1 MEMLEFVVPALNLK
15 AILPQLILAMTALTV
30 LLVDVF
36 AEGKG
41 KTSLGALSLVGVGT
55 ALIALIM
62 SRGSHE
68 SAYAGML
75 MADGFGFFIT
85 LIICV
90 VTFLTILAS
99 MNYERICP
107 DIKAGE
113 FYCLML
119 FAAFGMSFMGNAGNL
134 IMIFVALETMSI
146 SIYVLAGFKTNDSRS
161 IESALKYFLLG
172 AFASGFLLFGFALV
186 YGASGT
192 LDIVKL
198 GSYFTAHPDVLHHPM
213 VLGGMALM
221 TVGFGFK
228 IAMFPFHMW
237 APDVYEGAPTVVAGF
252 MATGVKAAA
261 FAALIR
267 VFFVSFA
274 PLQADWTTI
283 MWVAALLTMTIGNL
297 VAISQTNIKRMLA
310 YSSIAHA
317 GYLLIGFVVG
327 TDLARSGMLFYLL
340 AYAFANIGAFAVI
353 SAIGKDGE
361 EFTELSDF
369 SGVGFKYPFLGLM
382 MTIFIFSMAGIPPAA
397 GFMGKFFI
405 FSEAIKSGYIWL
417 AIFGVIN
424 SVISLYYYLGVIVR
438 MYFKEPEREIS
449 IIAPAGTMIAA
460 LSIAAF
466 GVLQMGIF
474 PSYIWDLARDSV
486 KMIM

>member
-1 MEMLEFVVPALNLK
+1 MLEFVVPALNLK
-15 AILPQLILAMTALTV
+15 AILPQLILALTAMTV

-36 AEGKG
+36 AKEKG
-41 KTSLGALSLVGVGT
+41 KTSLGALSLAGVAA
-55 ALIALIM
+55 ALIALILT
-62 SRGSHE
+62 RGSHE

-85 LIICV
+85 LIVCV
-90 VTFLTILAS
+90 VTFLTVLAS
-99 MNYERICP
+99 MNYERICS
-107 DIKAGE
+107 DINVGE
-113 FYCLML
+113 YYCLML

-146 SIYVLAGFKTNDSRS
+146 SIYVLAGFKTNDSKS

-172 AFASGFLLFGFALV
+172 AFASGFLLFGFALI
-186 YGASGT
+186 YGACGT
-192 LDIVKL
+192 LDIVKI
-198 GSYFTAHPDVLHHPM
+198 GTFFTANPDTLHHPM
-213 VLGGMALM
+213 VMGGMALM

-237 APDVYEGAPTVVAGF
+237 TPDVYEGAPTVVTGF

-267 VFFVSFA
+267 VFFVGFA

-283 MWVAALLTMTIGNL
+283 MWVAALFTMTIGNL

-327 TDLARSGMLFYLL
+327 TELARSGMLFYLM

-353 SAIGKDGE
+353 SAMGKDGK
-361 EFTELSDF
+361 EFTELSDY

-417 AIFGVIN
+417 AVFGVVN

-474 PSYIWDLARDSV
+474 PSYIWDLARESV

>member
-1 MEMLEFVVPALNLK
+1 MEMLDFVVPALNLK
-15 AILPQLILAMTALTV
+15 AILPQLILALTALTV

-36 AEGKG
+36 AKGKG
-41 KTSLGALSLVGVGT
+41 KTSLGALSLAGVIA
-55 ALIALIM
+55 ALIALVL

-68 SAYAGML
+68 SAYSGML

-85 LIICV
+85 MIVCV
-90 VTFLTILAS
+90 VTILTILAS
-99 MNYERICP
+99 MNYEKICK
-107 DIKAGE
+107 DINVGE
-113 FYCLML
+113 YYCLML

-146 SIYVLAGFKTNDSRS
+146 SIYVLAGFKTDDSKS
-161 IESALKYFLLG
+161 IEAALKYFLLG
-172 AFASGFLLFGFALV
+172 AFSSGFLLFGFALV

-198 GSYFTAHPDVLHHPM
+198 GSFFTANPDALHHPM

-237 APDVYEGAPTVVAGF
+237 TPDVYEGAPTVVTGF

-267 VFFVSFA
+267 VFFVGFA

-283 MWVAALLTMTIGNL
+283 MWVAALLTMTVGNL
-297 VAISQTNIKRMLA
+297 VAIVQTDIKRMLA

-327 TDLARSGMLFYLL
+327 TELARSGMLFYLL
-340 AYAFANIGAFAVI
+340 AYAFANIGALAVI
-353 SAIGKDGE
+353 SAMGKDGKE
-361 EFTELSDF
+361 YTDLSDYA
-369 SGVGFKYPFLGLM
+369 GVGFKYPFLGLM

-417 AIFGVIN
+417 AVFGVIN

-438 MYFKEPEREIS
+438 MYFKDPEHEIS
-449 IIAPAGTMIAA
+449 IMAPTGTMIAA

-466 GVLQMGIF
+466 CVLQMGIF
-474 PSYIWDLARDSV
+474 PAYIWDLARESV

>member
-15 AILPQLILAMTALTV
+15 AILPQIILALTALTV

-36 AEGKG
+36 AGKEG
-41 KTSLGALSLVGVGT
+41 KTSLGALSLVGVAF
-55 ALIALIM
+55 ALICLFLT
-62 SRGSHE
+62 RGPAE
-68 SAYAGML
+68 SAYSGML

-85 LIICV
+85 LTVGCV
-90 VTFLTILAS
+90 AFLTILAA
-99 MNYERICP
+99 MNYEKICAS
-107 DIKAGE
+107 IRAGE
-113 FYCLML
+113 FYCLLL

-134 IMIFVALETMSI
+134 IMLFVALETMSI
-146 SIYVLAGFKTNDSRS
+146 SIYVLAGFKRDSDKS

-172 AFASGFLLFGFALV
+172 AFASGFLLYGFALI

-198 GSYFTAHPDVLHHPM
+198 GKFFIAHPETLHHPM
-213 VLGGMALM
+213 VMGGLALM

-237 APDVYEGAPTVVAGF
+237 TPDVYEGAPSVVTGF

-267 VFFVSFA
+267 VFFVAFG
-274 PLQADWTTI
+274 PLQVDWTAI
-283 MWVAALLTMTIGNL
+283 MWLAALLTMTIGNL

-327 TDLARSGMLFYLL
+327 SEIARSGILFYLL
-340 AYAFANIGAFAVI
+340 AYAFANVGAFAVI
-353 SAIGKDGE
+353 SAMGRQGE
-361 EFTELSDF
+361 EYDELSDF
-369 SGVGFKYPFLGLM
+369 SGVGFKHPFLGLM
-382 MTIFIFSMAGIPPAA
+382 MSVFMFSMAGIPPAA

-405 FSEAIKSGYIWL
+405 FSEAIKAGYVWL
-417 AIFGVIN
+417 AIFGVVN

-438 MYFKEPEREIS
+438 MYFREPEREIS
-449 IIAPAGTMIAA
+449 IIAPAGTMVAA
-460 LSIAAF
+460 LCLAAF

-474 PSYIWDLARDSV
+474 P
-486 KMIM
+486 

>member
-1 MEMLEFVVPALNLK
+1 MEMLEFIVPALNLK
-15 AILPQLILAMTALTV
+15 AILPQITLALTALTV

-36 AEGKG
+36 AGKEG
-41 KTSLGALSLVGVGT
+41 KTSLGALSLTGVAF
-55 ALIALIM
+55 ALIALFM
-62 SRGSHE
+62 NRGSFE
-68 SAYAGML
+68 AAYAGML

-85 LIICV
+85 LVVGCV
-90 VTFLTILAS
+90 VFLTILVS

-107 DIKAGE
+107 SIKSGE
-113 FYCLML
+113 YYCLLL

-134 IMIFVALETMSI
+134 IMVFVALETMSI
-146 SIYVLAGFKTNDSRS
+146 SIYVLAGFKREDGKS

-172 AFASGFLLFGFALV
+172 AFASGFLLYGFALV

-198 GSYFTAHPDVLHHPM
+198 GNFFTANPLMLHHPM
-213 VLGGMALM
+213 VLGGVALM

-228 IAMFPFHMW
+228 VAMFPFHMW
-237 APDVYEGAPTVVAGF
+237 TPDVYEGAPSVVTGF

-267 VFFVSFA
+267 VFFVAFGA
-274 PLQADWTTI
+274 MQVDWTAI
-283 MWVAALLTMTIGNL
+283 MWLAAFLTMTIGNV
-297 VAISQTNIKRMLA
+297 VAISQTSIKRMLA

-317 GYLLIGFVVG
+317 GYILVAFVVG
-327 TDLARSGMLFYLL
+327 SEVARSAVLFYLMG
-340 AYAFANIGAFAVI
+340 YAFTNIGAFAVV
-353 SAIGKDGE
+353 SAMGRKDE
-361 EFTELSDF
+361 EFNDLADF
-369 SGVGFKYPFLGLM
+369 SGVGFKYPFLGMM
-382 MTIFIFSMAGIPPAA
+382 MTIFMFSMAGIPPAA

-405 FSEAIKSGYIWL
+405 FSEAIKGGYIWL

-438 MYFKEPEREIS
+438 MYFREPERELN
-449 IIAPAGTMIAA
+449 IIAPAGTLVAA
-460 LSIAAF
+460 LSLAAF

-474 PSYIWDLARDSV
+474 PSYIWELARESA

>member
-15 AILPQLILAMTALTV
+15 AILPQVLLAMTALTV

-36 AEGKG
+36 AGKEG
-41 KTSLGALSLVGVGT
+41 KTSLGGLSLVGVAS
-55 ALIALIM
+55 ALVALLL
-62 SRGSHE
+62 SRGSFE
-68 SAYAGML
+68 SAYSGML
-75 MADGFGFFIT
+75 MADGFGFFTT
-85 LIICV
+85 LIVCC
-90 VTFLTILAS
+90 VTFLSILVA

-107 DIKAGE
+107 EIRSGE
-113 FYCLML
+113 FYCLLL

-146 SIYVLAGFKTNDSRS
+146 SIYVLAGFKRDNLKS

-172 AFASGFLLFGFALV
+172 AFASGFLLYGFALV

-198 GSYFTAHPDVLHHPM
+198 GKFFTAHPDTLHHPM
-213 VLGGMALM
+213 VMGGIALM

-237 APDVYEGAPTVVAGF
+237 TPDVYEGAPTVVTGF

-267 VFFVSFA
+267 VFFVGFA

-283 MWVAALLTMTIGNL
+283 MWLGALLTMTIGNL

-317 GYLLIGFVVG
+317 GYILIAFVVG
-327 TDLARSGMLFYLL
+327 TDLARSGILFYLL
-340 AYAFANIGAFAVI
+340 GYAFANIGAFAII
-353 SAIGKDGE
+353 SAMGRKGE
-361 EFTELSDF
+361 EYSELKDF
-369 SGVGFKYPFLGLM
+369 AGIGFKFPFLGLM
-382 MTIFIFSMAGIPPAA
+382 MTVFMFSMAGIPPAA

-417 AIFGVIN
+417 AVFGVIN

-438 MYFKEPEREIS
+438 MYFQEPEREIN

-460 LSIAAF
+460 LSLAAF
-466 GVLQMGIF
+466 GVLQMGMF
-474 PSYIWDLARDSV
+474 PSYIWNLARESV

>member
-15 AILPQLILAMTALTV
+15 AILPQLLLALTALTV

-36 AEGKG
+36 AGKES
-41 KTSLGALSLVGVGT
+41 KTSLGALSLVGVAA
-55 ALIALIM
+55 ALIALFM
-62 SRGSHE
+62 TRGSFE

-85 LIICV
+85 LIVCCV
-90 VTFLTILAS
+90 TLLTILVS

-107 DIKAGE
+107 EIKAGE
-113 FYCLML
+113 YYCLLL

-146 SIYVLAGFKTNDSRS
+146 SIYVLAGFKRDNLKS
-161 IESALKYFLLG
+161 IEAALKYFLLG

-198 GSYFTAHPDVLHHPM
+198 GTFFTAHPDTLHHPM
-213 VLGGMALM
+213 VLGGIALM

-237 APDVYEGAPTVVAGF
+237 TPDVYEGAPTVVTGF

-267 VFFVSFA
+267 VFFVGFA
-274 PLQADWTTI
+274 PLQADWTAI
-283 MWVAALLTMTIGNL
+283 MWLAALLTMTIGNI

-317 GYLLIGFVVG
+317 GYLLIAFVVG
-327 TDLARSGMLFYLL
+327 TELARSAVLFYLL
-340 AYAFANIGAFAVI
+340 GYAFATIGAFAII
-353 SAIGKDGE
+353 SAMAKKGE
-361 EFTELSDF
+361 EYSELSDF
-369 SGVGFKYPFLGLM
+369 AGVGFKYPFLGLM
-382 MTIFIFSMAGIPPAA
+382 MTVFLFSMAGIPPAA

-417 AIFGVIN
+417 AVFGVIN

-438 MYFKEPEREIS
+438 MYFQEAEREIN
-449 IIAPAGTMIAA
+449 IIAPAGTMIVA
-460 LSIAAF
+460 LSLAAI
-466 GVLQMGIF
+466 GVLQMGMF
-474 PSYIWDLARDSV
+474 PSYIWNLARESV

>member
-1 MEMLEFVVPALNLK
+1 MEMLDFVVPALNLK
-15 AILPQLILAMTALTV
+15 AILPQVLLAITALTV

-36 AEGKG
+36 AGKEG
-41 KTSLGALSLVGVGT
+41 KTSLGALSLVGVAA
-55 ALIALIM
+55 ALIALLLT
-62 SRGSHE
+62 RGSFE

-85 LIICV
+85 LIVCCV
-90 VTFLTILAS
+90 AFLSILAA
-99 MNYERICP
+99 MNYERVSP
-107 DIKAGE
+107 EIKSGE
-113 FYCLML
+113 FYCLLL

-134 IMIFVALETMSI
+134 IMVFVALETMSI
-146 SIYVLAGFKTNDSRS
+146 SIYVLAGFKRDNLKS

-192 LDIVKL
+192 LDLVKL
-198 GSYFTAHPDVLHHPM
+198 GKFFTTHPETLHNPM
-213 VLGGMALM
+213 VMGGIALM

-228 IAMFPFHMW
+228 VAMFPFHMW
-237 APDVYEGAPTVVAGF
+237 TPDVYEGAPTVVTGF

-261 FAALIR
+261 FAALVR
-267 VFFVSFA
+267 VFFVGFA

-283 MWVAALLTMTIGNL
+283 MWVGALLTMSIGNL

-317 GYLLIGFVVG
+317 GYILVAFVVG
-327 TDLARSGMLFYLL
+327 SELARSGILFYLL
-340 AYAFANIGAFAVI
+340 GYAFANIGAFAVI
-353 SAIGKDGE
+353 SAMGSRDQE
-361 EFTELSDF
+361 YTELVDF
-369 SGVGFKYPFLGLM
+369 SGIGFKFPFLGLM
-382 MTIFIFSMAGIPPAA
+382 MTIFLFSMAGIPPAA

-424 SVISLYYYLGVIVR
+424 SVISLYYYLGIIVR
-438 MYFKEPEREIS
+438 MYFREPEREIE

-460 LSIAAF
+460 LSLAAF
-466 GVLQMGIF
+466 GVLQMGMF
-474 PSYIWDLARDSV
+474 PSYIWNLARESV

>member
-1 MEMLEFVVPALNLK
+1 MLEFVVPALNLK
-15 AILPQLILAMTALTV
+15 AILPQIILALTALTV

-36 AEGKG
+36 AGKRG
-41 KTSLGALSLVGVGT
+41 KSLLGGLSLVGVVA
-55 ALIALIM
+55 ALITLFM
-62 SRGSHE
+62 YRGGTE
-68 SAYAGML
+68 TAYAGML
-75 MADGFGFFIT
+75 AVDGFGFFIT

-90 VTFLTILAS
+90 VALLTILVSIA
-99 MNYERICP
+99 YARICP
-107 DIKAGE
+107 EIRSGE
-113 FYCLML
+113 YYCLLL
-119 FAAFGMSFMGNAGNL
+119 FAAFGMSFMGSAGNL

-146 SIYVLAGFKTNDSRS
+146 SIYVLAGFKRDNLKS

-172 AFASGFLLFGFALV
+172 AFASGFLLFGFALI
-186 YGASGT
+186 YGATGT

-198 GSYFTAHPDVLHHPM
+198 GHFFTSHPDVLHLPM
-213 VLGGMALM
+213 IMGGIALM

-237 APDVYEGAPTVVAGF
+237 TPDVYEGAPSVVTGF

-267 VFFVSFA
+267 VFFVGFA
-274 PLQADWTTI
+274 PLQADWTAI

-297 VAISQTNIKRMLA
+297 IAISQTNIKRMLA

-327 TDLARSGMLFYLL
+327 SEIARSGILFYLL
-340 AYAFANIGAFAVI
+340 GYAFANIGAFAVI
-353 SAIGKDGE
+353 SALGRKGE
-361 EFTELSDF
+361 EYNELTDF
-369 SGVGFKYPFLGLM
+369 QGVGFKYPLLGMM
-382 MTIFIFSMAGIPPAA
+382 MTIFLFSMAGIPPAA

-405 FSEAIKSGYIWL
+405 FSEAIKAGYIWL

-438 MYFKEPEREIS
+438 MYFKEPERDIS
-449 IIAPAGTMIAA
+449 IATPAGTLIAA
-460 LSIAAF
+460 LTLAAL

-474 PSYIWDLARDSV
+474 PSYVWDLARESA
-486 KMIM
+486 KMMM